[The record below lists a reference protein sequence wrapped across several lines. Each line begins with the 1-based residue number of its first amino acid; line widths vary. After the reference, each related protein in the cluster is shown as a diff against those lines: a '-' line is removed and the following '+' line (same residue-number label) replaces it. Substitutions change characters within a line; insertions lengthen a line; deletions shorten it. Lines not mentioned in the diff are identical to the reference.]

1 MRVLSRPS
9 NIEEGFC
16 SLQNSYFFAAGK
28 MYILVLYA
36 LLALILGVVET
47 TLNRSFFSIM
57 KKHGLL
63 FSGLVDGWTE
73 FKSVS

>member
-1 MRVLSRPS
+1 MLS
-9 NIEEGFC
+9 IEF
-16 SLQNSYFFAAGK
+16 LFFAASK

-47 TLNRSFFSIM
+47 TLNRYFFSFM
-57 KKHGLL
+57 KKHGLF